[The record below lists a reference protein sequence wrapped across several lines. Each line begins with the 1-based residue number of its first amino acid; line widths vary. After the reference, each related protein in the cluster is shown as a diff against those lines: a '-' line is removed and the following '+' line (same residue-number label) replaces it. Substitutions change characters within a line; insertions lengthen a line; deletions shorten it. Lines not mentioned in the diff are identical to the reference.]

1 MGLEVKFSSQR
12 FHFLLLSLC
21 RKSSSLFPI
30 DLNPFLSILIRRLQY
45 LMSNFSNSAR
55 ESALDKTI

>member
-30 DLNPFLSILIRRLQY
+30 DLNPFLSILTRGLQY
-45 LMSNFSNSAR
+45 LMFNFSNSAR

>member
-12 FHFLLLSLC
+12 FYFLLLSLC

-30 DLNPFLSILIRRLQY
+30 DLNPFLSILIRGLQY